1 MDPKSKIR
9 AGQPWVKPGD
19 DNRINS
25 TQRDPP
31 QFSFSTLPSV
41 RVMIK

>member
-19 DNRINS
+19 DSETKNWSHRKPLS
-25 TQRDPP
+25 QALVPASA
-31 QFSFSTLPSV
+31 F
-41 RVMIK
+41 